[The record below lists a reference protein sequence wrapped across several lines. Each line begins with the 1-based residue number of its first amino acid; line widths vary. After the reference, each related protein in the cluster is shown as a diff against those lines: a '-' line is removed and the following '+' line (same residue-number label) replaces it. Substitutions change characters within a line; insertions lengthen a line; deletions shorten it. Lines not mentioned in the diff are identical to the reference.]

1 MRLLRFSLLLLM
13 WGNAFAFPSGVT
25 ADSLDESFDPTTL
38 SDWKTMPLTI
48 ERVKPL
54 KDEISE
60 LTLALDNV
68 SETPK
73 VQIGYRVQVYS
84 TSDYLQALKLDSLAR
99 TIWKEDVYMRFDSPY
114 YKIRIGN
121 EPQRD
126 AAERLQQEAF
136 RRGFRTAWVV
146 RTEIEHKPEE
156 EN

>member
-1 MRLLRFSLLLLM
+1 MRLLQFSTLIFFSVSVSAALQ
-13 WGNAFAFPSGVT
+13 GTP

-38 SDWKTMPLTI
+38 SDWKTMPRTL

-54 KDEISE
+54 KEEMNTFNLMAPGDSE
-60 LTLALDNV
+60 
-68 SETPK
+68 EPK
-73 VQIGYRVQVYS
+73 VRIGYRVQISS

-114 YKIRIGN
+114 YKIRVGN
-121 EPQRD
+121 EPHRD

-136 RRGFRTAWVV
+136 RAGFRTAWVV
-146 RTEIEHKPEE
+146 RTEIEHKEKD